1 MNYTDPRSLDQSTYQ
16 YLAVTPE
23 QKYVY
28 GTMAEIKQAGATL
41 TNYESGEAAGNNWD
55 SLSQPRN

>member
-16 YLAVTPE
+16 
-23 QKYVY
+23 YVY